1 MIRSM
6 SGFGSGTASVAEGT
20 VTVEVRSINS
30 RHLDVN
36 LRVPGDRPE
45 WEARVREL
53 VAGTVERGRVDLYAR
68 AEPETGDQ
76 PKLEL
81 DEERIE
87 GLLRGFEKLRDTY
100 ALPGRVDL
108 PLLVAAGDVLR
119 ERRSRPLAWVDA
131 DLLGRAAEQA
141 LDEMVAMREAEGR
154 RLETAMRG
162 RLAELRERVERVEEA
177 APRRLERQRQ
187 RLREAVAE
195 LVSEIDAGDRDR
207 IDREI
212 ALLADKWDIGE
223 ELTRTRSHLDA
234 YEEYLDAPSPEP
246 VGKRLKFL
254 VQELH
259 REINTTGAKA
269 NDAGISREVVEMKNE
284 LETLR
289 EQVANVE

>member
-1 MIRSM
+1 M
-6 SGFGSGTASVAEGT
+6 S
-20 VTVEVRSINS
+20 
-30 RHLDVN
+30 
-36 LRVPGDRPE
+36 
-45 WEARVREL
+45 
-53 VAGTVERGRVDLYAR
+53 
-68 AEPETGDQ
+68 ET
-76 PKLEL
+76 
-81 DEERIE
+81 
-87 GLLRGFEKLRDTY
+87 
-100 ALPGRVDL
+100 
-108 PLLVAAGDVLR
+108 
-119 ERRSRPLAWVDA
+119 
-131 DLLGRAAEQA
+131 
-141 LDEMVAMREAEGR
+141 
-154 RLETAMRG
+154 
-162 RLAELRERVERVEEA
+162 
-177 APRRLERQRQ
+177 
-187 RLREAVAE
+187 
-195 LVSEIDAGDRDR
+195 DAGDRDR

>member
-1 MIRSM
+1 M
-6 SGFGSGTASVAEGT
+6 
-20 VTVEVRSINS
+20 TVEARSLNA

-36 LRVPGDRPE
+36 VRVPGDRGS

-53 VAGTVERGRVDLYAR
+53 VARRVQRGRLDLVVR
-68 AEPETGDQ
+68 AEPEAEEG
-76 PKLEL
+76 PPLEL
-81 DEERIE
+81 DRARVES
-87 GLLRGFEKLRDTY
+87 LLTAFETLRNAY

-119 ERRSRPLAWVDA
+119 ERRSPPLDWADVDLVA
-131 DLLGRAAEQA
+131 RATEDALGE
-141 LDEMVAMREAEGR
+141 LVEMREAEGR
-154 RLETAMRG
+154 RLEDDMRR
-162 RLAELRERVERVEEA
+162 RLAALHERLERVQEA
-177 APRRLERQRQ
+177 APRRLERERA

-195 LVSEIDAGDRDR
+195 LAANSEGHDRER

-212 ALLADKWDIGE
+212 VLLADKWDIGE
-223 ELTRTRSHLDA
+223 ELTRARSHLRA
-234 YEEYLDAPSPEP
+234 FEEYLDAPSPEP

-269 NDAGISREVVEMKNE
+269 NDAGISQHVVEMKNE

-289 EQVANVE
+289 EQIENVE